1 MLIETRSKRKVTDGS
16 RERREWS
23 IEGVA
28 KGQMSEGGGE
38 GVETLKVV
46 VEHKVGEAGREE
58 EEMVAEA
65 SICDDVGSFWWKR
78 GDGRH
83 I

>member
-28 KGQMSEGGGE
+28 EGHMSEGGGE

-46 VEHKVGEAGREE
+46 VERKVGEG
-58 EEMVAEA
+58 
-65 SICDDVGSFWWKR
+65 GKR
-78 GDGRH
+78 KRW
-83 I
+83 